1 MASSADDDMDC
12 VDDPKKTDF
21 VKAGGELFKK
31 LNLKVAFFLFF
42 IGMLLFS
49 DVFINGV
56 LMHID
61 GAVDGECTTTKGTIM
76 QLLILTVLY
85 IVLDLCVKAD
95 LI

>member
-1 MASSADDDMDC
+1 MSSNDDMDF
-12 VDDPKKTDF
+12 DDDSKKTDF
-21 VKAGGELFKK
+21 VKAGGDLFKK

-49 DVFINGV
+49 DVFINGI
-56 LMHID
+56 LTHIN
-61 GAVDGECTTTKGTIM
+61 GTVDGECTTTKGTVI